1 MEHSILKILKNK
13 ELLMVLDHWN
23 EICIK
28 EADSFNEL
36 ISLLL
41 DYCCKLKLLLTTEQ
55 LYEAQS
61 IYNPKIIELTP
72 IPKELS
78 VKLLMLKCQRGEDI
92 TFKEKDEFLEWSLQN
107 DQTVAIKYSF
117 TNHPLND
124 ILQGHPQAISIASTL
139 LNKLTLKELYTNFVN
154 FYNMFMT
161 NNLYDGSVNLSQMVN
176 LIYVESNNALAVQLL
191 ALISLFPHGVSK
203 DELIEIWSQSSYL
216 LMQSNTFSD
225 ITHSIEVRNYL
236 CKLNNVY
243 RKCCQF

>member
-1 MEHSILKILKNK
+1 
-13 ELLMVLDHWN
+13 
-23 EICIK
+23 
-28 EADSFNEL
+28 
-36 ISLLL
+36 
-41 DYCCKLKLLLTTEQ
+41 
-55 LYEAQS
+55 
-61 IYNPKIIELTP
+61 
-72 IPKELS
+72 
-78 VKLLMLKCQRGEDI
+78 
-92 TFKEKDEFLEWSLQN
+92 
-107 DQTVAIKYSF
+107 
-117 TNHPLND
+117 
-124 ILQGHPQAISIASTL
+124 
-139 LNKLTLKELYTNFVN
+139 
-154 FYNMFMT
+154 MT